1 MRRLSQTD
9 LAREQSTLETLV
21 PAVSETRRGPV
32 SLTRSIYPFG
42 ISRKRLEQAI
52 RQTASPAAVS
62 EHLSDADLVLT
73 LRTFYRRKPQALRE
87 AEARGLP
94 IYVLKNNT
102 ISQMEQSLIAMQG
115 DKRDSIRLRLHCR
128 RLRRPYPKSWPATG
142 NRALPSELL
151 HPAPPA
157 PAGAEVQPLI
167 AEPGT

>member
-1 MRRLSQTD
+1 
-9 LAREQSTLETLV
+9 
-21 PAVSETRRGPV
+21 
-32 SLTRSIYPFG
+32 
-42 ISRKRLEQAI
+42 LEQAI

-115 DKRDSIRLRLHCR
+115 DQERFDPVAAALQEAEKAISEVMTSDREVELSPQNSFIR
-128 RLRRPYPKSWPATG
+128 RLQHQLAQKYSLSSRSRGREPLRRVRIYREDESPSLGTKGGTG
-142 NRALPSELL
+142 DGSDDIP
-151 HPAPPA
+151 
-157 PAGAEVQPLI
+157 
-167 AEPGT
+167 